1 MSADLAADGARMS
14 RCSRTLPARIGARFA
29 AAPAQ
34 MFKDE
39 NVQRRWTGSRMSI
52 CVLLILVS
60 GCVYFAS
67 HTLKGACSND
77 LGSPIRNF
85 CVVSPEVL
93 WRGQRPTR
101 SDAQWLLEH
110 RVGSVI
116 SLQLDDRRAFEAAP
130 LDRNFAHSVSY
141 FQEPSFSPLQ
151 MLSRSHIDNHVA
163 RFLAIVLHAPKPIYF
178 HCRAGVDRTGVL
190 AAAFRVLI
198 EGASPEQAI
207 AEMARFHSP
216 WIRIDARYIRSLSE
230 ARQAEILGKVRYW
243 ESRLRPTAQFECL
256 RGTCTYVPDDRDPS
270 REFR

>member
-1 MSADLAADGARMS
+1 M
-14 RCSRTLPARIGARFA
+14 
-29 AAPAQ
+29 Q
-34 MFKDE
+34 MFKDK
-39 NVQRRWTGSRMSI
+39 NAQPRWMAIGVCLWT
-52 CVLLILVS
+52 LLFLVS
-60 GCVYFAS
+60 GCVYLAS

-93 WRGQRPTR
+93 WRGQHPTR

-110 RVGSVI
+110 RVGSVV
-116 SLQLDDRRAFEAAP
+116 SLQLDDRRAFESAV
-130 LDRNFAHSVSY
+130 LNQDLAHSVSY

-163 RFLAIVLHAPKPIYF
+163 RFLAIVLHAPRPVYF

-198 EGASPEQAI
+198 EGASPEQAV

-216 WIRIDARYIRSLSE
+216 WIRIDARYIRSLSA
-230 ARQAEILGKVRYW
+230 ARQAEILVKVRYW
-243 ESRLRPTAQFECL
+243 EPRLRPAAHFECL
-256 RGTCTYVPDDRDPS
+256 RGKCTYVRDDPGLN
-270 REFR
+270 REL